1 MTEDQRLMARRRGTW
16 KAAWNA
22 LNKAD
27 TLLRSDPA
35 TRPLAADV
43 SAMMM
48 KLDAVIERQRKTRG
62 R

>member
-1 MTEDQRLMARRRGTW
+1 MARRRGTW
-16 KAAWNA
+16 KSAWNA

-35 TRPLAADV
+35 TRALASDV
-43 SAMMM
+43 SLLMV
-48 KLDAVIERQRKTRG
+48 KLDAVIERQRKR